1 MTIRVV
7 TDSNCD
13 LPPDLVEQHGI
24 AVVPL
29 HINVGRESYLDGV
42 EMSRQQF
49 YEGLPSFSAHPTT
62 SVPSP
67 GEFYQVYRRL
77 ADEGA
82 DQILSIHISVALSAV
97 VNSAR
102 LAAEELPTL
111 PVTVYDSGNLTLG
124 TGFQVLAAAQAAA
137 DGATMDE
144 ILALLQDQN
153 GRTHTYAVLDTLEY
167 LRRSGRLSRLQMH
180 LGSLLQLKPIITMN
194 AGEPGLERVRTRKAA
209 EARLLQMVEDLGPLE
224 HLAVVHTHAPQ
235 RVPILQEMAR
245 PLFPSGQ
252 PSLVAEVTSVIG
264 SHIGPGAAGFVAV
277 QAPRA

>member
-29 HINVGRESYLDGV
+29 HINVGQESYLDGV
-42 EMSRQQF
+42 EMSRQVF
-49 YEGLPSFSAHPTT
+49 YEGLPSFKAHPTT

-77 ADEGA
+77 AEEGA
-82 DQILSIHISVALSAV
+82 DQILSIHISVTLSAV

-102 LAAEELPTL
+102 LAAQELPTV

-124 TGFQVLAAAQAAA
+124 TGFQVLAAAGAASQ
-137 DGATMDE
+137 GAAMEE

-153 GRTHTYAVLDTLEY
+153 ARTYTYAVLDTLEF
-167 LRRSGRLSRLQMH
+167 LRRSGRLSRLQAQM
-180 LGSLLQLKPIITMN
+180 GSLLQLKPIITMN
-194 AGEPGLERVRTRKAA
+194 AGETGLERVRTRKKA
-209 EARLLQMVEDLGPLE
+209 EERLLQMVESLGPLE
-224 HLAVVHTHAPQ
+224 QLAVVHTHALQ
-235 RVPILQEMAR
+235 RVPVLQQMAR
-245 PLFPSGQ
+245 PLFPGGV

-264 SHIGPGAAGFVAV
+264 SHIGPGAGGFVAV

>member
-42 EMSRQQF
+42 EMSRQEF
-49 YEGLPSFSAHPTT
+49 YEGLPSFNSHPTT

-102 LAAEELPTL
+102 LAAEELPDL

-124 TGFQVLAAAQAAA
+124 TGFQVLAAADAARQ
-137 DGATMDE
+137 GATMDE

-153 GRTHTYAVLDTLEY
+153 GRTYTYAVLDTLEY

-209 EARLLQMVEDLGPLE
+209 QARLLQMVEALGSLE
-224 HLAVVHTHAPQ
+224 QLAVVHTHAPQ
-235 RVPILQEMAR
+235 RVPVLQEMAR
-245 PLFPSGQ
+245 HLFPSGK
-252 PSLVAEVTSVIG
+252 PSLVAEVTSIIG

-277 QAPRA
+277 QARHA